1 MRLSVVDLAICPLGV
16 ESEGIL
22 QFNLGIFFLQND
34 IFTPSV
40 LD

>member
-1 MRLSVVDLAICPLGV
+1 MRLSIVDLAICPPGV

-22 QFNLGIFFLQND
+22 QFNLGIFLQND

>member
-22 QFNLGIFFLQND
+22 QFNLGIFFYKM
-34 IFTPSV
+34 IF
-40 LD
+40 LRLLF